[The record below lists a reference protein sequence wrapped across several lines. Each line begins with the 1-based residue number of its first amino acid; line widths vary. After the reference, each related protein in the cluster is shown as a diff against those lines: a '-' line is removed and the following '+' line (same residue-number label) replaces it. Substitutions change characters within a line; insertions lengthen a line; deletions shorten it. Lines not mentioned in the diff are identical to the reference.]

1 MKTPTTKQFL
11 IRIIAT
17 ITLVESTIMVFIVMM
32 PFQLEP
38 SVEVILD
45 TALLVA
51 LSTPVIY
58 LWIIKPYLV
67 AHKAQIANI
76 LENTNDAYL
85 TLDKDWI
92 ITYVNPVTET
102 LLNIKPDAM
111 IGRDLRAALP
121 DVVSVFYKM
130 LRATFTAQGA
140 QVRTVLYGPTMKYL
154 EANSYPTTEGLILS
168 LRDITKRVNVEESL
182 RHAKE
187 KEHRDEEVVRLA
199 VELDSYMKAIDEHA
213 LVSVTDSAG
222 TIISANDKFC
232 EITGYSR
239 EELVGQ
245 NHRIINSG
253 THPKAF
259 FAELWATIASGQ
271 KWHGQICNCA
281 KNGKLYWV
289 DSAIVPIK
297 NADGVIER
305 YVSVRIDITEQ
316 KQQAEKINIA
326 YQELAEANS
335 QLEQLSRIDG
345 LTKIANRRYFD
356 ETLATEISILSR
368 TSIPLTLILCDIDYF
383 KNYNDSYGHPAGDAC
398 LQQVAQAISSN
409 FFRAGDLVARY
420 GGEEFAVILPNVD
433 KEAALML
440 AERMRENVAKLK
452 LEHNASAVAE
462 IVTIS
467 VGVTSLVP
475 DRDTQMLMI
484 IKKADEAL
492 YSAKGAGRNNVRYC
506 PLL

>member
-1 MKTPTTKQFL
+1 
-11 IRIIAT
+11 
-17 ITLVESTIMVFIVMM
+17 MVLIVMM

-38 SVEVILD
+38 SVEIILD

-67 AHKAQIANI
+67 AHKAKIANV

-92 ITYVNPVTET
+92 ITYVNSVTET

-111 IGRDLRAALP
+111 IGRDLREALP

-130 LRATFTAQGA
+130 LRATFTAQAA

-154 EANSYPTTEGLILS
+154 EANAYPTTEGLILS
-168 LRDITKRVNVEESL
+168 LRDITERIKAEENL

-187 KEHRDEEVVRLA
+187 KERRDEEVVRLA
-199 VELDSYMKAIDEHA
+199 VELDGYMNAINEHA
-213 LVSVTDSAG
+213 LVSVTDATG
-222 TIISANDKFC
+222 IIIEANDKFC

-239 EELVGQ
+239 EELIGQ
-245 NHRIINSG
+245 DHKIINSG

-259 FAELWATIASGQ
+259 FTELWATITSGQ
-271 KWHGQICNCA
+271 KWHGLICNRA

-297 NADGVIER
+297 DEDGIIER
-305 YVSVRIDITEQ
+305 YISVRIDVTEHKRQ
-316 KQQAEKINIA
+316 TEEINIA
-326 YQELAEANS
+326 YQELAEANR
-335 QLEQLSRIDG
+335 QLEKLSRIDG
-345 LTKIANRRYFD
+345 LTKIANRRHFD
-356 ETLATEISILSR
+356 ETLAIEISKLSR
-368 TSIPLTLILCDIDYF
+368 ISVPLTVILCDIDYF

-398 LQQVAQAISSN
+398 LQQVAQAINSS

-433 KEAALML
+433 RETAIML
-440 AERMRENVAKLK
+440 AERIRENVAKLK

-492 YSAKGAGRNNVRYC
+492 YSAKGAGRNNVQYF
-506 PLL
+506 